1 MQLGVLLQPVLQ
13 ALQLRDLGIQLFA
26 RIGGH
31 AEQRLVRIRR
41 HAGHGTHRIG
51 KRALAEIRKPPHA
64 VPVLVQR
71 AENAHPCRQNRIWN
85 HLRRGAQPA
94 AAVQQHHQHAKGSRN
109 GKRQQ
114 KQPGIFTVQVTAGK
128 ANARC
133 QQPRPNGCLLA
144 GIKHSPQRRP
154 RHTGKKQQAERRED
168 IIPVNAQ
175 RVRRPAGRQK
185 CQQRV
190 QQQGQGP
197 GLARRAFAPQ
207 RAQSKRRQPRCSTPQ
222 QCPAQQVGQVQF
234 VEQCQPDGKKHAFGK
249 R

>member
-1 MQLGVLLQPVLQ
+1 MAPIASAKEPSLKSESPHTPYQCWFSAQKMPTP
-13 ALQLRDLGIQLFA
+13 AARTAYGI
-26 RIGGH
+26 
-31 AEQRLVRIRR
+31 
-41 HAGHGTHRIG
+41 T
-51 KRALAEIRKPPHA
+51 
-64 VPVLVQR
+64 
-71 AENAHPCRQNRIWN
+71 W
-85 HLRRGAQPA
+85 RRGAQPA

-185 CQQRV
+185 YQQRV

-197 GLARRAFAPQ
+197 GLAAGLLRHSGRRANAASSAAAHHSSAPPN
-207 RAQSKRRQPRCSTPQ
+207 R
-222 QCPAQQVGQVQF
+222 
-234 VEQCQPDGKKHAFGK
+234 
-249 R
+249 